1 MKLKLII
8 MEKNTRKSVSDSL
21 NKYDYLVNKD
31 EHSFIEVT
39 EWANGEGFD
48 ITIETKN
55 KSKLMSLTTGELEA
69 INYLTKSLEYNS

>member
-48 ITIETKN
+48 ITIGAKTR
-55 KSKLMSLTTGELEA
+55 SKLISLTIGELEA
-69 INYLTKSLEYNS
+69 INYLTKSLDYNT